1 MVEQTQA
8 SLPGSLRHPGA
19 AERRPV
25 QAASERTDAEPA
37 LTAPWLLL
45 ATITCLLIPGNF
57 TLAGAQ
63 VSPNRLLLLTLGPL
77 LAWRWLRGD
86 AGRPNAVDLL
96 MIFST
101 LWAGLALTINHGLSS
116 LPRSLM
122 ICAEIFGGY
131 LIGRMLI
138 RNTAD
143 YRRFFFLLT
152 CGFAVLLPVALFE
165 MLTGQ
170 NLLRSLFGH
179 VFTMAGLEDRGKRLG
194 MTRAMAIF
202 EHPILFG
209 LVGSMA
215 FANVLYIYR
224 DRFWRSV
231 RLAAFFGLI
240 VFTTISSAPMISIG
254 LQLIMTVWD
263 RTLWFMR
270 GKWLVLAGLGVMALV
285 FLRVASEFHL
295 LDFLIQNL
303 MFDPQTASGRIIIIE
318 YASAEIGR
326 HPLFGIGLGEWVRP
340 WYKSRSMDNFWLNHG
355 MRFGLPSLLL
365 LLAAI
370 GVSASRIFS
379 QSTLTAREKDYRTG
393 YLIVLAGLIF
403 ILGTVYIWSATAVFV
418 SIYIGAGAMFYM
430 RAPATELDTS
440 VRARRASQARIF
452 DAAAVPVAA
461 MDGRPAAATR
471 AGGPAARTSR
481 ARDPRGGR
489 STPSPAARRRSGED
503 RNG

>member
-8 SLPGSLRHPGA
+8 SLPGSLRYQGAVRHPVAAPPAPA
-19 AERRPV
+19 AEP
-25 QAASERTDAEPA
+25 S

-45 ATITCLLIPGNF
+45 MMIICLLIPGNF
-57 TLAGAQ
+57 TIAGAQ
-63 VSPNRLLLLTLGPL
+63 VSPNRLFLLLLGPV

-96 MIFST
+96 MLFCT
-101 LWAGLALTINHGLSS
+101 LWAGLALTINHGLGS

-122 ICAEIFGGY
+122 ICVEIFGGY
-131 LIGRMLI
+131 LVGRMLI

-143 YRRFFFLLT
+143 YKRFFFLLT
-152 CGFAVLLPVALFE
+152 CGFAILLPFALLE

-170 NLLRSLFGH
+170 NLLRSAFGK
-179 VFTMAGLEDRGKRLG
+179 VFTMAGLEERGQRLG
-194 MTRAMAIF
+194 MTRSMTIF

-224 DRFWRSV
+224 DRFWHSV
-231 RLAAFFGLI
+231 RLAAFFALI

-254 LQLIMTVWD
+254 LQLMMTAWD
-263 RTLWFMR
+263 RTLWFVR
-270 GKWLVLAGLGVMALV
+270 GKWLILAGGGVMALV
-285 FLRVASEFHL
+285 VVRLAAEFHL

-303 MFDPQTASGRIIIIE
+303 MFDPQTATGRIVIIE
-318 YASAEIGR
+318 YASAEIAR

-355 MRFGLPSLLL
+355 MRFGLPSLLFL
-365 LLAAI
+365 LTAI
-370 GVSASRIFS
+370 GISAVRILG

-393 YLIVLAGLIF
+393 YIIVLAGLIF

-430 RAPATELDTS
+430 RAPATAPESAVL
-440 VRARRASQARIF
+440 ARRATQARAF
-452 DAAAVPVAA
+452 DPAPAG
-461 MDGRPAAATR
+461 GRPV
-471 AGGPAARTSR
+471 PALRTGWPGDRPSR

-489 STPSPAARRRSGED
+489 NAPASAARRRSGED
-503 RNG
+503 RNV